1 LSNRPS
7 AAITVW
13 PIDGGPL
20 FQAPINGASA
30 TVTVIAAT
38 AGTIFRVYKIWLV
51 TGGPT
56 NLTFEDGTTAL
67 DGPVPMLSNG
77 SIVLDMDGWPWFTT
91 SVGNAFNILNSG
103 TAQISGTVYYT
114 QTPTTVPYDAL

>member
-1 LSNRPS
+1 MSNRPS
-7 AAITVW
+7 QAFTVW

-20 FQAPINGASA
+20 LQVPINGAGA
-30 TVTVIAAT
+30 TVSVITAV

-51 TGGPT
+51 TGGST

-67 DGPVPMLSNG
+67 SGPVPILANG
-77 SIVLDMDGWPWFTT
+77 SIVLDMDGWPWFVT
-91 SVGNAFNILNSG
+91 SAGNAFNILNSG

-114 QTPTTVPYDAL
+114 QTPTTMPYDAL